1 MPAQKGTVPPQK
13 SRSVQPSKK
22 DGISEK
28 GTVTP
33 KKSLSVQ
40 PSKKDGISEKDQ
52 APSFGKRIL
61 ASTLF
66 ISFIVLL
73 TIVLIC
79 GAVAML
85 RIYQREEKITR
96 ILLKAV
102 SDIRGVMETWNASNA
117 QMNDPEILEEAAKL
131 LDILDAANKRNEWAE
146 SQIKPIRS
154 LLGAGWKAFQGHLYF
169 VSNTRMGHQKAR
181 EACEKA
187 NAYLV
192 IINTP
197 EEEDFVEKLVQL
209 VAHYHWIGL
218 KVVQV
223 GTEYEWQWLNG
234 EKPVRSYWMYGMST
248 RPEDNVNNC
257 AAITQWCS
265 TPRIC
270 WRTVPCGQWHM
281 WVCKM
286 PPNPELMD

>member
-85 RIYQREEKITR
+85 RIY
-96 ILLKAV
+96 
-102 SDIRGVMETWNASNA
+102 
-117 QMNDPEILEEAAKL
+117 PEILEEAAKL